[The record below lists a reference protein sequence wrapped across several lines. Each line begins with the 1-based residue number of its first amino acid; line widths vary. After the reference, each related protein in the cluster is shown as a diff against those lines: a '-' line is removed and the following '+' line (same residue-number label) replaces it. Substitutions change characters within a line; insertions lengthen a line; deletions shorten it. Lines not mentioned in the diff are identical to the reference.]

1 MQFNIKFK
9 LDLPA
14 LLSFYCS
21 HLLIVYFVF
30 QCILYIDIFILF
42 LLIATKDTLFSL
54 EFFFNKKNGKMSLL
68 CLNCSDNDLCIWPN
82 NVKRWARFFFFF
94 FKSAIMTVKM
104 QFVEVSYWFKRWW
117 TCVFILWTEMRNHH
131 IYIQSVLSNM
141 SSGVLSGI

>member
-82 NVKRWARFFFFF
+82 NVKRWARVFFFFF
-94 FKSAIMTVKM
+94 SICNNDSKNAICRGKLLI
-104 QFVEVSYWFKRWW
+104 Q
-117 TCVFILWTEMRNHH
+117 EMMNLCFYTLNRDEEPP
-131 IYIQSVLSNM
+131 YLYSVCA
-141 SSGVLSGI
+141 